1 MKLFASLAA
10 VVLTLATTTRTS
22 RADIWETDF
31 EKARAQAASSNK
43 YMLLDF
49 TGSDWCS
56 WCIKL
61 NKEVFGKEEF
71 KTYAKANL
79 VCVELDFPSK
89 KKIGKKLKEQNEKL
103 AAQYKVRGYPTVLI
117 LSPKGELVEKTGYRK
132 GGPEP
137 YVEHLKE
144 IIETHKKAEAAKA
157 PAANAPAPAPAAEKK
172 P

>member
-1 MKLFASLAA
+1 MKRFVFLASALLAFAITAQTA
-10 VVLTLATTTRTS
+10 

-31 EKARAQAASSNK
+31 EKAKTQAAASNK

-89 KKIGKKLKEQNEKL
+89 KKIGKKLKEQNDKL
-103 AAQYKVRGYPTVLI
+103 AKQFKVRGYPSVLI

-144 IIETHKKAEAAKA
+144 IIENHKKAEAAKA
-157 PAANAPAPAPAAEKK
+157 PAAATTPAPAAEKK